1 MTPLNYSQSELT
13 IAEIRFTFKGF
24 FLVFHEILVYLIKV
38 IETIFSFY
46 IISLIKYFILA
57 ISEKPR
63 ISYDQFRVFY
73 VSIGY

>member
-38 IETIFSFY
+38 IETISFY
-46 IISLIKYFILA
+46 MISMIKYFIFA

-73 VSIGY
+73 VSIG